1 MIGELLFAAAAN
13 LAVFIGIS
21 GYIDY
26 KLHAPKK
33 NKRKG
38 FIE

>member
-13 LAVFIGIS
+13 LAVFIGVS

-26 KLHAPKK
+26 KLHARKRKK
-33 NKRKG
+33 KG